1 MAARTARTAVGHRRR
16 LRDQV
21 GPLMAQTRLTAAS
34 PRKETVSTSHHG
46 RLSTPGEAGRR
57 LAGIE
62 YRITSRSELDGHAGV
77 LEHLPLA
84 QAERFSLRASRIFR
98 IGALSRGSRQSVAG
112 GRALQR
118 EAGDAGVHV
127 DLADALLGVV
137 EDGAHLGARWTG
149 GLAAHMRIGSRRRR
163 LSYRAAQSGTWH
175 PRAKSFVPCAQRRLE
190 PFAISPS
197 MRKGSVRGVAPSS
210 GSVPRMVIL
219 PRSKMMRST

>member
-84 QAERFSLRASRIFR
+84 QAERMLQSQGFADLPHRRSLA
-98 IGALSRGSRQSVAG
+98 RQS
-112 GRALQR
+112 
-118 EAGDAGVHV
+118 
-127 DLADALLGVV
+127 
-137 EDGAHLGARWTG
+137 
-149 GLAAHMRIGSRRRR
+149 
-163 LSYRAAQSGTWH
+163 
-175 PRAKSFVPCAQRRLE
+175 
-190 PFAISPS
+190 AISCWRP
-197 MRKGSVRGVAPSS
+197 GAPA
-210 GSVPRMVIL
+210 
-219 PRSKMMRST
+219 